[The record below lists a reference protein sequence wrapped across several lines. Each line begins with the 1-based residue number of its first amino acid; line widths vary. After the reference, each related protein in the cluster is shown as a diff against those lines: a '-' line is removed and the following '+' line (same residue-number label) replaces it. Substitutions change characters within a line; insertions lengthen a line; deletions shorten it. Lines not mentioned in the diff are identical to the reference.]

1 MKPTWIS
8 HSDQLR
14 SQLSISMI
22 VSRQASYFVWNLIL
36 PQVCL
41 NLLSLTSFASE
52 RQNTS
57 GRLGVS
63 VTMLLTTVAFKLQA
77 GKDLPKVSYLT
88 MMDWFMLSSF
98 VFNASVVAENAL
110 ASDRAGFI
118 DNTAEI
124 IIQRY
129 FFVVWVLHTL
139 TIIFEAFRHTRKSA
153 LQAIAEVE
161 ESTTTTSSS
170 GTGEKE
176 FLIPIDGEAEEDG
189 DSV

>member
-1 MKPTWIS
+1 
-8 HSDQLR
+8 
-14 SQLSISMI
+14 
-22 VSRQASYFVWNLIL
+22 
-36 PQVCL
+36 
-41 NLLSLTSFASE
+41 LTSFASE

-124 IIQRY
+124 VIQRY

-139 TIIFEAFRHTRKSA
+139 TIIFNAFRHTRKSA
-153 LQAIAEVE
+153 LQAIAEVG

-170 GTGEKE
+170 GTGEKD
-176 FLIPIDGEAEEDG
+176 FLIPIDAGT
-189 DSV
+189 V